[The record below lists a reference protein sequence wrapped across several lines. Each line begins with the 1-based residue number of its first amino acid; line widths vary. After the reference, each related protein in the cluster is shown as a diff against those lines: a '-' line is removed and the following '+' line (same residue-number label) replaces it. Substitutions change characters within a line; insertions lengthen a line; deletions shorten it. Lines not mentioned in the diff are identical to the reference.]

1 MCICRVKAP
10 SRVAFFA
17 WTAAMGKIFTID
29 NLCRIG
35 IIILDLCC
43 TFKQDGESVDHHYN
57 FA

>member
-1 MCICRVKAP
+1 
-10 SRVAFFA
+10 
-17 WTAAMGKIFTID
+17 MGKIITID

-43 TFKQDGESVDHHYN
+43 TFKRDGESVDHHYN